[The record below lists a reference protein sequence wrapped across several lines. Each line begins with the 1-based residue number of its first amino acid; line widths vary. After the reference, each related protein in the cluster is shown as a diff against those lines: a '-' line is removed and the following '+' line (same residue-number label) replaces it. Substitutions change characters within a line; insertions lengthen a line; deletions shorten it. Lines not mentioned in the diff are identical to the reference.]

1 MQRIYI
7 SSSQVHVFPGTRIKI
22 EYFVVNETQKSNYM
36 KFHESYMCLTTNIK
50 KKHVLKPET
59 INAFNAIFQYTPTTV
74 APVVIEAQDTK
85 NIQAH
90 LQLGP
95 PSDYDTTIP
104 QDISIYID
112 MRPID
117 IVLKNDQKV
126 PTESSVMHF
135 LKCVSSHLYC
145 EVYRNL
151 KYYKHK
157 YYQFKDMG
165 DNDKSWKLVVSLEDA
180 IIGLYDII
188 NKNVSPCSSHDFMFT
203 FLDANDKMKI
213 HIQKQLIRHME
224 KTVQTFSD
232 LNVTNQDDE
241 ETETTMVVD
250 VPIRTEEKASP
261 VLLLSKR
268 TLSNEGYCSSVTEPL
283 CKTTKQ
289 EQELQQ
295 LEILRS
301 HRKPTNNNRVFDFF
315 TKT

>member
-1 MQRIYI
+1 
-7 SSSQVHVFPGTRIKI
+7 
-22 EYFVVNETQKSNYM
+22 
-36 KFHESYMCLTTNIK
+36 
-50 KKHVLKPET
+50 
-59 INAFNAIFQYTPTTV
+59 
-74 APVVIEAQDTK
+74 
-85 NIQAH
+85 
-90 LQLGP
+90 
-95 PSDYDTTIP
+95 
-104 QDISIYID
+104 

-117 IVLKNDQKV
+117 IVQKNDQKV

-165 DNDKSWKLVVSLEDA
+165 DNDKSWKLVVSIEDA
-180 IIGLYDII
+180 IIELYDII
-188 NKNVSPCSSHDFMFT
+188 NKNVSPCTSHDFMFEFI
-203 FLDANDKMKI
+203 FLDANDNYQMKI

-232 LNVTNQDDE
+232 LNVTNQDNE
-241 ETETTMVVD
+241 ETETNMVVD
-250 VPIRTEEKASP
+250 VPIRTEVKASP
-261 VLLLSKR
+261 VLLLPKR

-295 LEILRS
+295 LEILRPN
-301 HRKPTNNNRVFDFF
+301 RKPTNNNRVFDFF